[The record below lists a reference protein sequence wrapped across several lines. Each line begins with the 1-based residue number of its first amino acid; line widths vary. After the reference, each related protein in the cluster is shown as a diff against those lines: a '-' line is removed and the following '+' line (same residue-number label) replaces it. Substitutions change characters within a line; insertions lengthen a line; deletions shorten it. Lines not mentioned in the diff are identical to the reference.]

1 MALVRTGYANFAA
14 FPVTGAANIIYVD
27 LSNGNEWIWT
37 TLYIPYVKT
46 NVATELGYKD
56 SAWFTT
62 NASLLLG
69 KGQIVYLEQTGT
81 HKLGDGV
88 TALSALSFLGGS
100 STTPNLQQVTDIAA
114 TTTNG
119 ITALSYGTPN
129 GRSGIDDNGATF
141 TDNLDTFLL
150 EIDGVNSEVRYK
162 TVEIAT
168 VNDLDTKQ
176 NKPIIVSTSITA
188 VLDSEYVMNATSTFT
203 DPTPTAGKG
212 FNVFVLNGTATVG
225 GVNYSIVGTIIKR
238 FYHSGVWLNEVYFDK
253 AFYDTVYYS
262 NVIKDITNGSNITGT
277 TAITLAKSVLVPAN
291 TYTTGNIVKIS
302 NRSIRNTATGTYF
315 SYIYANTS
323 NSLSGATL
331 IGQFSGAAI
340 LLGMERD
347 LYIKS
352 ATNSETLATSANSS
366 SSELVGSGSAAAS
379 INIDWTQPQYI
390 IHAIQNAAVG
400 NTSYSSGL
408 IVMKK

>member
-1 MALVRTGYANFAA
+1 MAN
-14 FPVTGAANIIYVD
+14 VD
-27 LSNGNEWIWT
+27 I
-37 TLYIPYVKT
+37 K
-46 NVATELGYKD
+46 LGYKNT
-56 SAWFTT
+56 AWFTA
-62 NASLLLG
+62 NAAIIL
-69 KGQIVYLEQTGT
+69 KIGQIVYLEQTGT
-81 HKLGDGV
+81 YKLGDGV
-88 TALSALSFLGGS
+88 TALSALSFLGGGPGS
-100 STTPNLQQVTDIAA
+100 GVQSVTGANVDNTDPLNPIVNTPTLQEVTDEGA
-114 TTTNG
+114 TTTNA
-119 ITALSYGTPN
+119 IMALEYGTPN

-141 TDNLDTFLL
+141 LDNTDTFLL

-168 VNDLDTKQ
+168 VTDLDTKQ

-212 FNVFVLNGTATVG
+212 FTVFVLNGTATVG

-238 FYHSGVWLNEVYFDK
+238 FYHSGAWSNEVYFDK

-262 NVIKDITNGSNITGT
+262 NVIKDIQNGSNITGT
-277 TAITLAKSVLVPAN
+277 TAITLAKSLLVPAN
-291 TYTTGNIVKIS
+291 TYTVGDIVKIS
-302 NRSIRNTATGTYF
+302 NRSIRNTATGTCF
-315 SYIYANTS
+315 IYIYANTS

-340 LLGMERD
+340 FLGMERD

-366 SSELVGSGSAAAS
+366 SSELVGSGSAPTS

-400 NTSYSSGL
+400 NTSYSSSL